1 VGRVLRG
8 EEGGRVSLR
17 RVETDRLLVV
27 STYDSFVEPV
37 LCRHAAGVL
46 VAHARGRDPPADDT
60 RPLALD
66 PAPVVEVAALARRR
80 EKVELLGRA
89 GRDLDDDRGRRAVR
103 LDDVRPEPEAEVE
116 GRLGGEGR
124 QDELALLPG
133 RLGGILRREEEPFS
147 RCPLV
152 APLQSGSTY
161 KGHVWMSGGRGREGR
176 KGTAA
181 GGEMVV
187 VGLASRSAERA
198 PCSLSSSPGS
208 CWPGSTD
215 KRSPNLLLP
224 VRMGG
229 TGRETSD
236 LFPSRVCAAR
246 DHPGNQAGNTTVGCC
261 CCC

>member
-103 LDDVRPEPEAEVE
+103 LDDVRPEPEAKIE

-152 APLQSGSTY
+152 ASLQSGSTY
-161 KGHVWMSGGRGREGR
+161 KGHVWMSGGRGREKR
-176 KGTAA
+176 KGIAA
-181 GGEMVV
+181 AARWSWSDRRRGRRSERPAASAAALAA
-187 VGLASRSAERA
+187 VGPVRQTNGRRTSS
-198 PCSLSSSPGS
+198 SLSG
-208 CWPGSTD
+208 
-215 KRSPNLLLP
+215 
-224 VRMGG
+224 MGG